1 MASGNLWQLFRGIT
15 EQGAKQLATVIDH
28 NQTSGKYTV
37 TMQGGGNTIVQSND
51 SYALQSKVF
60 IRSGEIVSA
69 APDLPYI
76 EIEV

>member
-1 MASGNLWQLFRGIT
+1 MASGNLWALFRGVT
-15 EQGAKQLATVIDH
+15 EQGAKQLATVIA
-28 NQTSGKYTV
+28 QSGTNYTV

-69 APDLPYI
+69 APDLPYV

>member
-1 MASGNLWQLFRGIT
+1 MASGNLWQLFKGIT
-15 EQGAKQLATVIDH
+15 EQGAKQLATVID
-28 NQTSGKYTV
+28 QSGTNYTV

-69 APDLPYI
+69 APDLPYV